1 MIIFSMQRSIRF
13 FRSKTLPFCGLAISS
28 FLGLGVHAQ
37 SKDELFRGTWQI
49 DTPEKGALI
58 IMVKSQSRASYFWGD
73 NTDRTVYAGTW
84 TSEGDTATL
93 TWADGNQHR
102 IEGDSLGFAISY
114 IDAGGREHY
123 VTKAQQVPAEI
134 LGQWAKPP
142 TKASKVAS
150 ELDQAK
156 GFLGVWKIGEDG
168 TNAKYIFVES
178 DRSAATTAGGEDG
191 LRGSW
196 AKQGSEL
203 HITWDSGHYSIL
215 RPNKRE
221 FIYKMVEP
229 GLIIEDDEAIMRPA
243 ARIVEDRVPSSWA
256 TKYQAEREIKTGG
269 IAFSSRK
276 NARAFYRGDWIVKL
290 SENRF
295 ERITLSRFGGLS
307 TTLDSGLEGDW
318 RMQGQDLFMRW
329 DDGMRKILSPIGRG
343 FVIYEY
349 RPGRPLDGV
358 PTRTYAAA
366 PADSSKLAEHL
377 KGREQVALQIVN
389 LAEAAGIDP
398 VQQEAAGWGRTFSRW
413 VWPFGE
419 DEAAASANAMLEQ
432 EFEEADETAPWWW
445 PFWSEKP
452 PKEPISESEI
462 ETESSQAP
470 NLDKTTEE
478 ITVEAAVENI
488 SEPPA
493 AEETSEKNAR
503 SVRDWTW
510 PF

>member
-1 MIIFSMQRSIRF
+1 MQRSIHF
-13 FRSKTLPFCGLAISS
+13 FRPKTLLFRGLAISS
-28 FLGLGVHAQ
+28 FLGLGVHVQ
-37 SKDELFRGTWQI
+37 SKDELFRGTWKI
-49 DTPEKGALI
+49 DTPDKGALI
-58 IMVKSQSRASYFWGD
+58 IIVKSQNRASYFWGD
-73 NTDRTVYAGTW
+73 NTDRTVYTGTW

-93 TWADGNQHR
+93 TWTDGKQHR
-102 IEGDSLGFAISY
+102 IKEDSLGFAITY
-114 IDAGGREHY
+114 IDAGGRERY
-123 VTKAQQVPAEI
+123 VTKAQQVSDEI

-150 ELDQAK
+150 ELDRAK
-156 GFLGVWKIGEDG
+156 GFLGIWKIGEDD
-168 TNAKYIFVES
+168 TNAKYIFLES
-178 DRSAATTAGGEDG
+178 DRSAATTAGGNEG

-221 FIYKMVEP
+221 FIYKMIKP
-229 GLIIEDDEAIMRPA
+229 GLIIEDDETIMQPA
-243 ARIVEDRVPSSWA
+243 ARILEDRVPRSWA
-256 TKYQAEREIKTGG
+256 ANYKAERKNYTGG

-276 NARAFYRGDWIVKL
+276 TARTFYRGDWIVKL
-290 SENRF
+290 PKNRF
-295 ERITLSRFGGLS
+295 ERIVLSRFGGLS
-307 TTLDSGLEGDW
+307 TSLDSDLEGDW

-358 PTRTYAAA
+358 PTRTNAAA

-377 KGREQVALQIVN
+377 KGREQIALQIVN

-419 DEAAASANAMLEQ
+419 DEAATSANAMLEQ
-432 EFEEADETAPWWW
+432 EFEEVDEIAPWWW
-445 PFWSEKP
+445 PFWSEPP
-452 PKEPISESEI
+452 PKEPISESDI
-462 ETESSQAP
+462 ETESFQTP
-470 NLDKTTEE
+470 KLDKTTEE

-488 SEPPA
+488 SESPST
-493 AEETSEKNAR
+493 EETSEKSAR

>member
-1 MIIFSMQRSIRF
+1 MIIFSMQRSIRS

-58 IMVKSQSRASYFWGD
+58 IMVKSQNRASYFWGD
-73 NTDRTVYAGTW
+73 NTDRTVYSGTW

-102 IEGDSLGFAISY
+102 IEGDSLGFAITY

-134 LGQWAKPP
+134 IGQWAKPP

-150 ELDQAK
+150 ELNQAK

-168 TNAKYIFVES
+168 TNEKYIFVES

-191 LRGSW
+191 LRGAW

-229 GLIIEDDEAIMRPA
+229 GLIIEDDETIMRPA

-256 TKYQAEREIKTGG
+256 TKYQAEREINTGG

-276 NARAFYRGDWIVKL
+276 NARAFYRGIWIVKL

-295 ERITLSRFGGLS
+295 ERITFSRFGGLS
-307 TTLDSGLEGDW
+307 TTLDSGLE
-318 RMQGQDLFMRW
+318 
-329 DDGMRKILSPIGRG
+329 
-343 FVIYEY
+343 
-349 RPGRPLDGV
+349 
-358 PTRTYAAA
+358 
-366 PADSSKLAEHL
+366 
-377 KGREQVALQIVN
+377 
-389 LAEAAGIDP
+389 
-398 VQQEAAGWGRTFSRW
+398 
-413 VWPFGE
+413 
-419 DEAAASANAMLEQ
+419 
-432 EFEEADETAPWWW
+432 
-445 PFWSEKP
+445 
-452 PKEPISESEI
+452 
-462 ETESSQAP
+462 
-470 NLDKTTEE
+470 
-478 ITVEAAVENI
+478 
-488 SEPPA
+488 
-493 AEETSEKNAR
+493 
-503 SVRDWTW
+503 
-510 PF
+510 

>member
-1 MIIFSMQRSIRF
+1 MITFSMQRSIRF
-13 FRSKTLPFCGLAISS
+13 FRSKSLPFCGLAISS
-28 FLGLGVHAQ
+28 FFGLGIHAQ

-84 TSEGDTATL
+84 TSEDDTATL

-102 IEGDSLGFAISY
+102 IEGDSLGFAITY

-134 LGQWAKPP
+134 IGQWAKPP
-142 TKASKVAS
+142 SKASKVAS
-150 ELDQAK
+150 ELNQAK
-156 GFLGVWKIGEDG
+156 GFLGVWKIGEDDM
-168 TNAKYIFVES
+168 NAKYIFVES
-178 DRSAATTAGGEDG
+178 DRSAATTAGSEDG

-203 HITWDSGHYSIL
+203 HITWDSGQYSIL

-229 GLIIEDDEAIMRPA
+229 GLIIEDDETIMRPA
-243 ARIVEDRVPSSWA
+243 ARIVEDRVPSSWT
-256 TKYQAEREIKTGG
+256 TKYQAEREINTGG

-276 NARAFYRGDWIVKL
+276 NARAFYRGIWIVKL

-295 ERITLSRFGGLS
+295 ERIALSRFGGLS

-358 PTRTYAAA
+358 PTRTYAAV

-389 LAEAAGIDP
+389 LAEATGFEL
-398 VQQEAAGWGRTFSRW
+398 VQQEAASWGRTFSRW

-419 DEAAASANAMLEQ
+419 DEPAASANAMLEQ
-432 EFEEADETAPWWW
+432 EFEEANETAPWWW

-452 PKEPISESEI
+452 PIEPISES

-478 ITVEAAVENI
+478 ITEEVAVENI
-488 SEPPA
+488 YESLA
-493 AEETSEKNAR
+493 AKETSEKNAR

>member
-13 FRSKTLPFCGLAISS
+13 FRSKTLLFCGLAISS

-73 NTDRTVYAGTW
+73 NTDRTVYSGTW

-150 ELDQAK
+150 ELNQAK

-229 GLIIEDDEAIMRPA
+229 GLIIEDDETIMRPA

-295 ERITLSRFGGLS
+295 ERISLSRFGGLS

-358 PTRTYAAA
+358 PTRTHAAA
-366 PADSSKLAEHL
+366 PADSSKLSEHL

-419 DEAAASANAMLEQ
+419 DEAASANVMLEQ

-452 PKEPISESEI
+452 PKEPISGSEI
-462 ETESSQAP
+462 EKESSQAP

-488 SEPPA
+488 SKSPA
-493 AEETSEKNAR
+493 AKETSEKNAR
-503 SVRDWTW
+503 SVRDWIW